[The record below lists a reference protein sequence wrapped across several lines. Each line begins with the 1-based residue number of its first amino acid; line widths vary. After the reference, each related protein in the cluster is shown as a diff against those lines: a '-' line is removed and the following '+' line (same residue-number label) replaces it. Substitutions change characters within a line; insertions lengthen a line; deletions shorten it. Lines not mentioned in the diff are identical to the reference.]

1 MLTSNLESN
10 LLHYNLT
17 VSILQSCKE
26 LQNIYCQILVMNVLV
41 SIYSVFISHFA
52 TKICFLGNTHHF
64 ITICNHTTKQNI
76 YSYKIIC
83 GLQMI
88 TGISYRAFSDCLND
102 T

>member
-41 SIYSVFISHFA
+41 SIYNFYLILQQKFAFWAILIISSQSVITLQNKTFIP
-52 TKICFLGNTHHF
+52 TKLFVAC
-64 ITICNHTTKQNI
+64 K
-76 YSYKIIC
+76 
-83 GLQMI
+83 I
-88 TGISYRAFSDCLND
+88 TGISIFNRAFLSNF
-102 T
+102 